1 MLRVTPNTVF
11 LTYAGG
17 RNSFHRYLKNQSH
30 LIQAPQKSEIRETE
44 VASSKRSIARFLTN
58 GKTVYVDKK
67 LFEKIKDTVS
77 KWMNTHKR
85 LYCIV
90 N

>member
-1 MLRVTPNTVF
+1 MLKVTPNTVF
-11 LTYAGG
+11 LTYTGG
-17 RNSFHRYLKNQSH
+17 RDTFHRYLRHQSH
-30 LIQAPQKSEIRETE
+30 LIQAPPKSEIRETPLE
-44 VASSKRSIARFLTN
+44 SSKRSIAGFLTN
-58 GKTVYVDKK
+58 GKTVYVDKR
-67 LFEKIKDTVS
+67 LFEQIKDSIT